1 MIYIHTHTYIFF
13 FIYSDAGMD
22 TSIDISEGKLANDTA
37 LTPTQPV
44 NQLNGEINW
53 NYEFHENHGRN
64 IELDR
69 KVIARRVASYNQGRK
84 SRYTSKLMIIDGLFI
99 ILTTIFLQV

>member
-1 MIYIHTHTYIFF
+1 MIYIYIFL
-13 FIYSDAGMD
+13 IYSDAGMD
-22 TSIDISEGKLANDTA
+22 TSIDISEGKLANDTT

-44 NQLNGEINW
+44 NHLSGETNW

-69 KVIARRVASYNQGRK
+69 KVIARRVASYNQGIKSTNTRK
-84 SRYTSKLMIIDGLFI
+84 WKIINRLFI
-99 ILTTIFLQV
+99 IRTTIFYRCGNV